1 MRRGQVATMFSKKR
15 AEPIQLPPTPYVL
28 IPSTQFEGNDG
39 RWSTFFINVGDD
51 GKNSSNGQNFRVLI
65 STSSPATLVPQQT
78 EWCSEP
84 SPEECAASRGILSY
98 EGSQSL
104 GFDDTKSPQWKN
116 AGIYNIPVPEWYND
130 TLQAEEPA
138 AVWGV
143 DNVGLGQSTPQS
155 FILGEQ
161 YVVKYTVANFYM
173 GSFGLAVGSTG
184 PPGALKP
191 NFMDN
196 MYGSAH
202 GIASRSYGYTAGAYY
217 RKCIIGIYQSFC
229 FGEKWM
235 SRFRVLTHIGN
246 NNNGVTGSLVLGGY
260 DKSRLSEQGVSISMP
275 GRQNNTLAVGVN
287 SILWRPDQDAEANTV
302 SFTNRGFPATID
314 STLPY
319 LILPDDVCDLFVDKF
334 GLTLDEEVQLYTVND
349 SSRQQ
354 NLRLN
359 PTVSFKI
366 SASADT
372 DSTAFADIVLPYSAL
387 DQEGGYP
394 LFFNTTRYLPIKRSQ
409 NGRFVLGRTFL
420 QEAYIVVD
428 YERQNFT
435 VAPATFSDPMPNPSL
450 VTIFDRSYTGLPE
463 TPESGSGS
471 GLSAGAIAGI
481 VVGIVGAF
489 IIVAIGAYLL
499 WRKKRR
505 AAKEPEENT
514 EKPSEIDTTFAGTE
528 IKYRRVSELTGSEA
542 PHSPKDPAA
551 GYYSVDH
558 KSYPPISEMSPE
570 STPAELYSPPPDGRN
585 SPDYFSNGRYS
596 VPLAEL
602 PGGDTI
608 SSMPSKNSDMKP
620 VQKPPHSRSPSDNS
634 LSTNIDEVL
643 AKKAPEAGPDSE
655 ATRSSVDPGAPV
667 TAEEITKAKEGAQP
681 EADNDAE
688 EAAIERRPSHTRG
701 LSDTT
706 IQSDSTAVSQP
717 TPEELERWA
726 RSVDGQSRPMSPS

>member
-28 IPSTQFEGNDG
+28 VPSGQYEGNDG
-39 RWSTFFINVGDD
+39 RWSTFSINIGDD
-51 GKNSSNGQNFRVLI
+51 GKNNSNGQNFRVLI

-78 EWCSEP
+78 DWCYVP

-98 EGSQSL
+98 EGRQSL
-104 GFDDTKSPQWKN
+104 GFDDDESPQWQN
-116 AGIYNIPVPEWYND
+116 AGIYTIPVPEWYND

-143 DNVGLGQSTPQS
+143 DHVGLGESSPQS
-155 FILGEQ
+155 FILTEQ
-161 YVVKYTVANFYM
+161 YVVKYTVTNFYM
-173 GSFGLAVGSTG
+173 GSLGLAVGSTG

-191 NFMDN
+191 NFLDN
-196 MYGSAH
+196 MWGSAH
-202 GIASRSYGYTAGAYY
+202 KIASRSFGYTAGAYY
-217 RKCIIGIYQSFC
+217 R
-229 FGEKWM
+229 
-235 SRFRVLTHIGN
+235 N
-246 NNNGVTGSLVLGGY
+246 NDNGVTGSLVLGGY
-260 DKSRLSEQGVSISMP
+260 DKARLSEQGVSISMP
-275 GRQNNTLAVGVN
+275 SRQNNTLAVGVIG
-287 SILWRPDQDAEANTV
+287 ILWKPDQDAETNTA
-302 SFTNRGFPATID
+302 SLTTGAFPATID

-319 LILPDDVCDLFVDKF
+319 LILPDDVCDEFIIKF
-334 GLTLDEEVQLYTVND
+334 GLTFDNQTQMYTVND
-349 SSRQQ
+349 TARQQ
-354 NLRLN
+354 NLRMN

-372 DSTAFADIVLPYSAL
+372 DSADFADIELPYSAL
-387 DQEGGYP
+387 DQQASFP
-394 LFFNTTRYLPIKRSQ
+394 LYLNATRYLPIKRSQ

-655 ATRSSVDPGAPV
+655 ATRSAVEPGAPA